1 MKHDRARL
9 VANPALCDGHGICVL
24 RAPDL
29 LTLDAW
35 GFVGVETA
43 EALSGRDLRRAA
55 SAVAACP
62 ERALSLAQVDVA
74 AGNRCRSW
82 RKLVVVDSTEASARS
97 APSLLRQRD
106 VARANA
112 SD

>member
-1 MKHDRARL
+1 MKNDRARL

-35 GFVGVETA
+35 GFVGVETT
-43 EALSGRDLRRAA
+43 EALSGRDLRRAR

-62 ERALSLAQVDVA
+62 ERALSLVQVHVQ
-74 AGNRCRSW
+74 AGTSVRLGGNSSTWTPPRRARGRRRASPDSDRS
-82 RKLVVVDSTEASARS
+82 SA
-97 APSLLRQRD
+97 
-106 VARANA
+106 
-112 SD
+112 

>member
-1 MKHDRARL
+1 MKHRRARL

-62 ERALSLAQVDVA
+62 ERALSLVHVPDTGGTSVGLG
-74 AGNRCRSW
+74 GNSSAWTPPRRARGRRRASP
-82 RKLVVVDSTEASARS
+82 DSGI
-97 APSLLRQRD
+97 
-106 VARANA
+106 
-112 SD
+112 

>member
-1 MKHDRARL
+1 MKNDRARL

-43 EALSGRDLRRAA
+43 EALSGRDLRRARGA
-55 SAVAACP
+55 AAACP
-62 ERALSLAQVDVA
+62 ERALSLVQAQA
-74 AGNRCRSW
+74 PAGNSVRLGGNSSTWTPPRRARGRRRASPDGDRS
-82 RKLVVVDSTEASARS
+82 SA
-97 APSLLRQRD
+97 
-106 VARANA
+106 
-112 SD
+112 

>member
-1 MKHDRARL
+1 MKHPRARL
-9 VANPALCDGHGICVL
+9 IVNPAVCDGHGICVL

-62 ERALSLAQVDVA
+62 ERALSLVQVPVA
-74 AGNRCRSW
+74 AGNGVGLGGNS
-82 RKLVVVDSTEASARS
+82 STWTPPRRVRGRRRAS
-97 APSLLRQRD
+97 PGGGI
-106 VARANA
+106 
-112 SD
+112 

>member
-62 ERALSLAQVDVA
+62 ERALSLVQVHVA
-74 AGNRCRSW
+74 AGNGVGLGGNS
-82 RKLVVVDSTEASARS
+82 STWTPPRRARGRRRASADSER
-97 APSLLRQRD
+97 
-106 VARANA
+106 
-112 SD
+112 

>member
-35 GFVGVETA
+35 GFVGVERA

-62 ERALSLAQVDVA
+62 ERALSLAQVDVM
-74 AGNRCRSW
+74 AGNSVGLGGNSSSW
-82 RKLVVVDSTEASARS
+82 TPPRRARGRRRTSPDSEM
-97 APSLLRQRD
+97 
-106 VARANA
+106 
-112 SD
+112 